1 MLIRSFHF
9 MRYFAVSV
17 AATAMLTACQSDD
30 DLPVQKPDGFGTIT
44 FSVSTEKEV
53 TRASSYEPYSDEKHP
68 QTMGVFGF
76 YELPA
81 VTDAASLSS
90 KTILGNISFT
100 YGTEK
105 KTWDYTN
112 SDDVKYWPDYV
123 AYESFDFLGYMPYQP
138 YQGTQPAF
146 APVAETPSKFALSFP
161 VSRSESCALPLIFDS
176 RQAPLISNLPVHES
190 AAMGDVINL
199 LFDQTLTGFNIQFM
213 IDPSMDKIRHF
224 RVKGVNVYGDKLPVS
239 GTVSRSYTWD
249 AVQGTWSA
257 GSITWSNIAVE
268 KVDAA
273 DPINIE
279 YTSDGSDTNYDDE
292 RKTVIVTSEKYRKW
306 GKNFYTIPMD
316 AFNPTI
322 EVTYDVELTDADG
335 NNVTTRKDITSHIV
349 LSKTNF
355 SGLKAGFP
363 GHVNAIR
370 ILIKPRYLYVLADED
385 KAEGLLLVE

>member
-1 MLIRSFHF
+1 MLTRSFHF
-9 MRYFAVSV
+9 MRYLAVSV
-17 AATAMLTACQSDD
+17 AATAMLTACQSND

-44 FSVSTEKEV
+44 FSASTEKGI

-76 YELPA
+76 YELPT
-81 VTDAASLSS
+81 VTDAASLPS

-100 YGTEK
+100 YDTEN
-105 KTWDYTN
+105 KTWGYTN
-112 SDDVKYWPDYV
+112 AADVKYWPDYV
-123 AYESFDFLGYMPYQP
+123 AYESFDFLGYMPYQ
-138 YQGTQPAF
+138 GTQPAF
-146 APVAETPSKFALSFP
+146 APVAETPSTFALSFP
-161 VSRSESCALPLIFDS
+161 VSRSEICGLPFIFDS

-224 RVKGVNVYGDKLPVS
+224 RMKGVNVYGDKLPVS
-239 GTVSRSYTWD
+239 GVVSRSYTWD
-249 AVQGTWSA
+249 AGQGTWSA
-257 GSITWSNIAVE
+257 SSITWSDIAVE
-268 KVDAA
+268 KVEAA

-279 YTSDGSDTNYDDE
+279 YVSDGSDTNYDDE
-292 RKTVIVTSEKYRKW
+292 TKTVIVTSEKYRKW

-322 EVTYDVELTDADG
+322 CVTYDVELTDADG
-335 NNVTTRKDITSHIV
+335 NNVTTRKDITSRIV

-355 SGLKAGFP
+355 SGLKTGQP